1 MKKIMWLCNTPL
13 PEIQLELGVKMRN
26 EGWLQGISDQL
37 RKREDIELH
46 YVFPQ
51 GKSRRLFKKCVN
63 NICFW
68 GFYSNVGNGYE
79 LSQDRKR
86 AIGKVI
92 KEISPDI
99 IHIFGTEFAHSLEC
113 VQAAPV
119 GMKLIVSTQ
128 GLVSELAKVY
138 TKKIPVMEQVLR
150 ASHSVSL
157 LEEKYEFYRRGINE
171 RAILK
176 EVPNV
181 IGRTAWDKQCVKR
194 LNPDCRYFYCSE
206 TLRGAFYEGK
216 WNIDNIRRHSI
227 YISQANYPI
236 KGFHVFIK
244 ALGEVI
250 KSFPDTRVYV
260 AGRNV
265 LQQTGSEYGRYI
277 NKLME
282 KYGVKNS
289 IKFLGLIPAENVR
302 ERLLNVHI
310 TVMPS
315 LLENSPNSIG
325 EALILGTPVVAACV
339 GGVPS
344 LVRNEKEA
352 LLYSNHS
359 ARQLA
364 ECINRVFSND
374 NLARMLS
381 YNGCRRAAKLY
392 DRDANLEQLLE
403 VYDALIRRNKL

>member
-13 PEIQLELGVKMRN
+13 PDIQSELGVKIQN

-37 RKREDIELH
+37 RKRKDIELH

-51 GKSRRLFKKCVN
+51 GKNRKLFKKCVN
-63 NICFW
+63 NIYFW
-68 GFYSNVGNGYE
+68 GFYSNAGNGYE
-79 LSQDRKR
+79 LSQDRKVI
-86 AIGKVI
+86 IGKVI

-113 VQAAPV
+113 MQAVQDRT
-119 GMKLIVSTQ
+119 KLIVSTQ
-128 GLVSELAKVY
+128 GLISELAKVY
-138 TKKIPVMEQVLR
+138 TKKIPIIEQVLHTG
-150 ASHSVSL
+150 HSDSL
-157 LEEKYEFYRRGINE
+157 LEEKYGFYRRGINE

-194 LNPDCRYFYCSE
+194 LNPNCRYFYCSE

-216 WNIDNIRRHSI
+216 WNIDTIRRHSI

-244 ALGEVI
+244 ALGKVV

-260 AGRNV
+260 AGGNV
-265 LQQTGSEYGRYI
+265 FQQTRSGYGRYI

-282 KYGVKNS
+282 KYEVKNN
-289 IKFLGLIPAENVR
+289 IKFLGLIPAEKVR
-302 ERLLNVHI
+302 ERLLNAHI
-310 TVMPS
+310 SVMPS

-325 EALILGTPVVAACV
+325 EAIILGTPVVAACV
-339 GGVPS
+339 GGIPS

-352 LLYSNHS
+352 LLYSDHS
-359 ARQLA
+359 AMQLS
-364 ECINRVFSND
+364 ECINRIFSND
-374 NLARMLS
+374 DVACMLS
-381 YNGCRRAAKLY
+381 YNGRRRVGNLY
-392 DRDANLEQLLE
+392 SRKSNLEKLLGIYKTLE
-403 VYDALIRRNKL
+403 EERV

>member
-13 PEIQLELGVKMRN
+13 PEIQSELGVKVCG

-51 GKSRRLFKKCVN
+51 GKSRRLLKKCVN
-63 NICFW
+63 NIFFW
-68 GFYSNVGNGYE
+68 GFYSNAGNGYE
-79 LSQDRKR
+79 LSQDRKGI
-86 AIGKVI
+86 IGKVI

-113 VQAAPV
+113 MQAVQDRT
-119 GMKLIVSTQ
+119 KLIVSTQ
-128 GLVSELAKVY
+128 GLISELAKVY
-138 TKKIPVMEQVLR
+138 TKKIPVIEQVLHTG
-150 ASHSVSL
+150 HSDSL
-157 LEEKYEFYRRGINE
+157 LEEKYWFYKRGINE

-181 IGRTAWDKQCVKR
+181 IGRTAWDKQCVKK

-216 WNIDNIRRHSI
+216 WNIDRVVRHSI
-227 YISQANYPI
+227 YISQADYPI
-236 KGFHVFIK
+236 KGFHVFIE

-250 KSFPDTRVYV
+250 KRFPDTCVYV
-260 AGRNV
+260 AGKNV
-265 LQQTGSEYGRYI
+265 LQQTGSAYGRYI
-277 NKLME
+277 NKLVE
-282 KYGVKNS
+282 KYEVKNR
-289 IKFLGLIPAENVR
+289 IKFLGVIPAEKVR

-325 EALILGTPVVAACV
+325 EAMLLGTPVVAARV
-339 GGVPS
+339 GGIPS

-359 ARQLA
+359 AKQLA
-364 ECINRVFSND
+364 DCINRVFSND

-381 YNGCRRAAKLY
+381 HNGCRRAAKLY
-392 DRDANLEQLLE
+392 NRGANLEQLLGI
-403 VYDALIRRNKL
+403 YDALKEERV